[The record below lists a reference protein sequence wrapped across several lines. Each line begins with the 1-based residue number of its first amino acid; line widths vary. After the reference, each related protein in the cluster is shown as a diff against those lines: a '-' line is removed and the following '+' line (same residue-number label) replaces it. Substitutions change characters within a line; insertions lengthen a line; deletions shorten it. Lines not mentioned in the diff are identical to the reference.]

1 MRPGCLIN
9 LYTINIFLALS
20 YLNFVNSFN
29 FLSICYLYL
38 FIYLFIYLL
47 SLLLFFYFISRSTSA
62 LAAPSNLLKL
72 SVHVS
77 KVS

>member
-38 FIYLFIYLL
+38 FIYLFIIVIVIFLL
-47 SLLLFFYFISRSTSA
+47 LLLLFAFFNFFSF
-62 LAAPSNLLKL
+62 N
-72 SVHVS
+72 
-77 KVS
+77 